1 MLVDRLPNKYVPSLF
16 FVKACGCMC
25 VGGGGELGGSGV
37 VGRGEGLER
46 YLICTNDRV
55 CRLRNSTY
63 DCLTDSLQESHAL
76 SENM

>member
-1 MLVDRLPNKYVPSLF
+1 MF
-16 FVKACGCMC
+16 
-25 VGGGGELGGSGV
+25 GGGGRGTGWWWSGLG
-37 VGRGEGLER
+37 GLER

-63 DCLTDSLQESHAL
+63 HCLSDSLQESHTL